1 MFLRSEFIIYE
12 ENESL
17 IEFRDNRSTLFVS
30 FLIDLSIFLICFL
43 AAMQDPMVLGIFILA
58 IGILALAHGIA
69 PLLFQR
75 KIVIHKNRKEL
86 FFIGGAKRFFLKSAK
101 IQFSQVSHILI
112 KETFESSR
120 GEGEFSGGKD
130 KIYLVLNG
138 RDDINIENSC
148 GDMYTNEFAYK
159 LSEAIGCKVVCERF

>member
-17 IEFRDNRSTLFVS
+17 IELRDSQSTLYLS
-30 FLIDLSIFLICFL
+30 FLIDLSIFLICFF
-43 AAMQDPMVLGIFILA
+43 AAMQDLWVIGIFLLGI
-58 IGILALAHGIA
+58 GGLALAHGIA

-75 KIVIHKNRKEL
+75 KIVIHKIREEL
-86 FFIGGAKRFFLKSAK
+86 FFTGGAKRFFLQSEI

-112 KETFESSR
+112 KETYESSR
-120 GEGEFSGGKD
+120 GDGEFSGGKD
-130 KIYLVLNG
+130 KIYLVIKG

-148 GDMYTNEFAYK
+148 DEIYTNEFAYK
-159 LSEAIGCKVVCERF
+159 LSEAIGCKVICERF